1 MKEKL
6 RSAVSDKVSLVSLV
20 KRFLF
25 WFVAIL
31 YFEGLLH
38 AVVYANVSWKI
49 LYIVGFSLS
58 VAGVLT
64 LLTSF
69 LPRKADLIVT
79 AVLTVALTVLYGSQL
94 VYKFIFGTLYSV
106 SQIQQGGAAL
116 TSFWKETVAT
126 IRDKFGYMLLLLLPL
141 AALAVLWRMK
151 KWSKEPTNWFWRSA
165 VTLLAVLSWVVTAA
179 CIGLGGTG
187 FFSDYDFYHSN
198 DVTTTQTA
206 ERFGLL
212 TALRLELT
220 ATGTDA
226 VEEDE
231 GYFSFD
237 EVTEPGTEPTGSNDA
252 TAPGATEPTEP
263 EYNVLKVDFS
273 ALNQLTEDETIQA
286 INNYCASQTGTQK
299 NDYTGMLRDYN
310 LIYICAESFS
320 TAAIDPKL
328 TPTLYQLAN
337 SGFVFENFYT
347 TYPNN
352 TTDGEYSLVM
362 GLYPDSTRS
371 KASNSFYA
379 SRNSYLPYTLGT
391 VFKEQA
397 GIQAYGYHNYVGS
410 FYGRNETHPN
420 IGYEMKFAGDGMTFT
435 SNWPASDLEMME
447 QSADDYI
454 SADSQ
459 FHAYYITF
467 SGHYMYDTDV
477 NPMANKNW
485 GYVAD
490 QPYSVTSRAYMS
502 CNMELDKALEYLMKK
517 LEDAGVADKTAIVLA
532 ADHFPYGL
540 SDGQY
545 QELVD
550 YEVDSFSKYRSSLLF
565 WVGGLEEP
573 LVVKEYCS
581 NVDILP
587 TLLNLWGF
595 EYDSRLLAG
604 TDVFSDGTHVAVLA
618 DKSFFTDKVWFNAST
633 GEVRY
638 LVDESE
644 LPANYVENMIKYV
657 KTKFSLSANILNTAY
672 YNFLYE
678 QGDVEVSRTGW
689 ISEEDWNRQFEAME
703 EEEEE
708 ELPPETTMPAVTVP
722 ETTVPPE
729 TAAATTAPVE
739 TTQAT
744 TAPEETTQVTT
755 VPAETTAVTT
765 APEETTAATMAPAE
779 TTQETT
785 ATAETAAPET
795 TEPPAETQATEPAQ
809 ETTESVA

>member
-1 MKEKL
+1 
-6 RSAVSDKVSLVSLV
+6 
-20 KRFLF
+20 
-25 WFVAIL
+25 
-31 YFEGLLH
+31 
-38 AVVYANVSWKI
+38 
-49 LYIVGFSLS
+49 
-58 VAGVLT
+58 
-64 LLTSF
+64 
-69 LPRKADLIVT
+69 
-79 AVLTVALTVLYGSQL
+79 
-94 VYKFIFGTLYSV
+94 
-106 SQIQQGGAAL
+106 
-116 TSFWKETVAT
+116 
-126 IRDKFGYMLLLLLPL
+126 
-141 AALAVLWRMK
+141 
-151 KWSKEPTNWFWRSA
+151 
-165 VTLLAVLSWVVTAA
+165 
-179 CIGLGGTG
+179 
-187 FFSDYDFYHSN
+187 
-198 DVTTTQTA
+198 
-206 ERFGLL
+206 
-212 TALRLELT
+212 
-220 ATGTDA
+220 
-226 VEEDE
+226 
-231 GYFSFD
+231 
-237 EVTEPGTEPTGSNDA
+237 
-252 TAPGATEPTEP
+252 
-263 EYNVLKVDFS
+263 
-273 ALNQLTEDETIQA
+273 
-286 INNYCASQTGTQK
+286 
-299 NDYTGMLRDYN
+299 
-310 LIYICAESFS
+310 
-320 TAAIDPKL
+320 
-328 TPTLYQLAN
+328 
-337 SGFVFENFYT
+337 
-347 TYPNN
+347 
-352 TTDGEYSLVM
+352 
-362 GLYPDSTRS
+362 
-371 KASNSFYA
+371 
-379 SRNSYLPYTLGT
+379 
-391 VFKEQA
+391 
-397 GIQAYGYHNYVGS
+397 
-410 FYGRNETHPN
+410 
-420 IGYEMKFAGDGMTFT
+420 
-435 SNWPASDLEMME
+435 
-447 QSADDYI
+447 
-454 SADSQ
+454 
-459 FHAYYITF
+459 
-467 SGHYMYDTDV
+467 
-477 NPMANKNW
+477 
-485 GYVAD
+485 
-490 QPYSVTSRAYMS
+490 MS

-657 KTKFSLSANILNTAY
+657 KTKFSLSADILNTAY

>member
-6 RSAVSDKVSLVSLV
+6 RAAVSDHISLVSLA

-25 WFVAIL
+25 WLAVIA

-38 AVVYANVSWKI
+38 IVIFANVSVKV
-49 LYIVGFSLS
+49 LYILGFSLS
-58 VAGVLT
+58 VAGLLT
-64 LLTSF
+64 LATSF
-69 LPRKADLIVT
+69 LPRKADLVVT
-79 AVLTVALTVLYGSQL
+79 AVLTVLLTILYGSQL

-116 TSFWKETVAT
+116 TSFWKETMAT
-126 IRDKFGYMLLLLLPL
+126 IRDKFGYILLLLLPL
-141 AALAVLWRMK
+141 AVLAGLWIKK
-151 KWSKEPTNWFWRSA
+151 KWHFAPTNWFWRGA
-165 VTLLAVLSWVVTAA
+165 TALLAAVAWGVTVL

-187 FFSDYDFYHSN
+187 YFSDYDFYHSN
-198 DVTTTQTA
+198 DATTTQTA

-220 ATGTDA
+220 ATGET
-226 VEEDE
+226 VEEEEE
-231 GYFSFD
+231 GYFAFDTATTPEPKPTEDVQSTEPD
-237 EVTEPGTEPTGSNDA
+237 EVKPA
-252 TAPGATEPTEP
+252 EP
-263 EYNVLKVDFS
+263 EYNVLKVDFAS
-273 ALNQLTEDETIQA
+273 LNKLTEDETIHA
-286 INNYCASQTGTQK
+286 INNYCANQKGTQK

-328 TPTLYQLAN
+328 TPTLYKLVN

-391 VFKEQA
+391 VFQEQA

-420 IGYEMKFAGDGMTFT
+420 IGYTMKFAGDGMTFT

-447 QSADDYI
+447 QSVDDYI
-454 SADSQ
+454 SADNQ

-467 SGHYMYDTDV
+467 SGHYMYDTSV

-485 GYVAD
+485 GYVED
-490 QPYSVTSRAYMS
+490 QPYSTTARAYLS
-502 CNMELDKALEYLMKK
+502 CNMELDKALEYLMQS
-517 LEDAGVADKTAIVLA
+517 LEEAGVADKTAIVLA

-550 YEVDSFSKYRSSLLF
+550 YEVDSFSKYRSSLIF

-573 LVVKEYCS
+573 LVVEEYCS

-633 GEVRY
+633 GEVKY

-644 LPANYVENMIKYV
+644 LPANYVENMIKFV
-657 KTKFSLSANILNTAY
+657 KTKFSLSADILNSAY

-689 ISEEDWNRQFEAME
+689 ISEEEWNREFEGME
-703 EEEEE
+703 EEEE
-708 ELPPETTMPAVTVP
+708 PPAE
-722 ETTVPPE
+722 
-729 TAAATTAPVE
+729 
-739 TTQAT
+739 
-744 TAPEETTQVTT
+744 TT
-755 VPAETTAVTT
+755 VPAETI
-765 APEETTAATMAPAE
+765 PETTILEEIPLE
-779 TTQETT
+779 TTVPV
-785 ATAETAAPET
+785 A
-795 TEPPAETQATEPAQ
+795 TEPPAETQAMEPAQ
-809 ETTESVA
+809 ETTESVE